1 MQKGNTKEKKN
12 KGFTLIELIIVVAI
26 LAILVGILA
35 PQYTKYVEKSRRAA
49 DMSNAK
55 AIETTLKMALI
66 DGEIQ
71 VKSLPSGKDNYN
83 YCGVW
88 VMICKG
94 KEYSPSAY
102 HDSHNNTKDKE
113 DFDSYWCGAD
123 SDVIVSG
130 KVVDKNNWAY
140 CDGLE
145 TILKDAG
152 ISTDSLRTRSN
163 GNRKNGWDW
172 IIIQAGYDKTG
183 QIYTK
188 IYSGF
193 KDQDGG
199 INKTSGLTNIEKA
212 MYGNEG

>member
-1 MQKGNTKEKKN
+1 
-12 KGFTLIELIIVVAI
+12 
-26 LAILVGILA
+26 
-35 PQYTKYVEKSRRAA
+35 
-49 DMSNAK
+49 MSNAK

-71 VKSLPSGKDNYN
+71 VKSLPTGVENYN

-94 KEYSPSAY
+94 KEYAPKAY
-102 HDSHNNTKDKE
+102 REHNHTSTKE
-113 DFDSYWCGAD
+113 DFDSFWCGAD
-123 SDVIVSG
+123 RTVIVNGENVSDSDW
-130 KVVDKNNWAY
+130 VY
-140 CDGLE
+140 CQKLE
-145 TILKDAG
+145 NVLKDAG

-172 IIIQAGYDKTG
+172 IIIQAGYDKEG
-183 QIYTK
+183 QIFTK

-199 INKTSGLTNIEKA
+199 INKMGNAATNIEKM
-212 MYGNEG
+212 MYGNES